1 MEEDGERVPENWVFF
16 AAAKEGEQMG
26 PGAFSSSSSYGK
38 QLPFCSHGKP
48 RNERL
53 FGLVPLLPTSYVHSL
68 LVLFLVNETGSSRNS
83 LLGFFYI
90 HHDDFSAV

>member
-16 AAAKEGEQMG
+16 DDAKEGEQMG

-53 FGLVPLLPTSYVHSL
+53 FGLVPLLPTNVHSL
-68 LVLFLVNETGSSRNS
+68 LVLFFVNETGSSRNS